1 MNPSRSPD
9 LEGSNL
15 PPPLA
20 IKEREEYED
29 EHHDDIG
36 EIGEFKLDRIT
47 YCIMSLSFMYH
58 LIMNRT

>member
-9 LEGSNL
+9 LEGSHL
-15 PPPLA
+15 PFPLA

-29 EHHDDIG
+29 EQDDIG
-36 EIGEFKLDRIT
+36 ESRECKSDRIT

-58 LIMNRT
+58 FIMNRM